1 MNTAPA
7 PLKFDYEVDI
17 PLEAPM
23 QGHSMKVYQNG
34 VLISENSDGSDPFYE
49 PSDMAPMGPDEVG
62 TWAIVFGLALAFAMT
77 LGAALVVRWL
87 LS

>member
-7 PLKFDYEVDI
+7 PLVTT
-17 PLEAPM
+17 
-23 QGHSMKVYQNG
+23 
-34 VLISENSDGSDPFYE
+34 NSDDTDPFYE
-49 PSDMAPMGPDEVG
+49 PSDMAPIGPDEVG
-62 TWAIVFGLALAFAMT
+62 TAVIAFALFLAFAMT